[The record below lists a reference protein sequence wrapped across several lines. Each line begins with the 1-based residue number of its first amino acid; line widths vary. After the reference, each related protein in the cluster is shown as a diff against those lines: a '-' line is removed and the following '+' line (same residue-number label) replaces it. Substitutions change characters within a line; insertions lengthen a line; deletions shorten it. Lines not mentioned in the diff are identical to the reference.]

1 MHTRFAIDCLDN
13 MNLVSVEGVS
23 KAYPELPILDDVTMG
38 IHDGDRIGVIGA
50 NGSGKSTLLSIIA
63 GTVDV
68 DTGRVIRRS
77 GTRIALL
84 AQEPDI
90 DPTTTLAEIAAESH
104 PTLVLLDRLG
114 FRDLDQRI
122 ADISGG
128 QRRRVALAQ
137 CLAIDADITI
147 LDEPTNHLD
156 VEVIDWLEDELATRP
171 GALVM
176 VTHDRYVLDR
186 VCTSIVEVHNRKLM
200 GHRGTYRDF
209 LVARAEREALAEAT
223 EQKRQ
228 NRARTELAWLE
239 RSPKARTG
247 KQKARIKSAT
257 DLVNQES
264 GVIARTALEFDL
276 PTRRIGSKVVNLDNV
291 GITFGEN
298 TVLSGIT
305 WHLAEDARVGI
316 VGPNGAGKT
325 TLLRIIAGR
334 ITPTSGKASMGDT
347 IVPGWYGQDP
357 QPLPGNQRILETIRE
372 ISEQT
377 RLDSGIS
384 ISASQLLERFG
395 FPSRQHSTLVGELSG
410 GERRRLELLRV
421 LAEAPNLVMLDEP
434 TNDLDLDTLGALEA
448 YLDNWPGALVA
459 ATHDRYFLERVC
471 TDVVSVQP
479 DGSILH
485 HPGGWAAYRAA
496 EIAPKI
502 PKQSKPARARSG
514 GTDYEVRLS
523 SNEQHEHRQIEKQ
536 IPKLERRIAAIEA
549 DLAVAGT
556 DWERA
561 AALGDQLIE
570 ARGELA
576 TIEDRWLELSERT
589 NGTA

>member
-1 MHTRFAIDCLDN
+1 

-23 KAYPELPILDDVTMG
+23 KAYPELPILDDVTLG

-50 NGSGKSTLLSIIA
+50 NGSGKSTLLGIIA
-63 GTVDV
+63 GTVDI
-68 DTGRVIRRS
+68 DSGRVIRRS

-84 AQEPDI
+84 AQEPDM
-90 DPTTTLAEIAAESH
+90 DPRTTLAEIAEQSH
-104 PTLVLLDRLG
+104 PTLVLLDRMG
-114 FRDLDQRI
+114 FKDLNQRI
-122 ADISGG
+122 ADLSGG

-137 CLAIDADITI
+137 CLATEADITI

-156 VEVIDWLEDELATRP
+156 VEVIDWLEDEIAGRS

-186 VCTSIVEVHNRKLM
+186 VCTSIVEVHGQKLM
-200 GHRGTYRDF
+200 SHKGTYQDF
-209 LVARAEREALAEAT
+209 LIARADREALAEAT
-223 EQKRQ
+223 DQKRQ

-257 DLVNQES
+257 ALVDQES
-264 GVIARTALEFDL
+264 GVIARPALEFDL
-276 PTRRIGSKVVNLDNV
+276 PTRRIGSKVVNLDSV
-291 GITFGEN
+291 GVTFGDN
-298 TVLSGIT
+298 TVLAGIT

-325 TLLRIIAGR
+325 TLLRLIAGR
-334 ITPTSGKASMGDT
+334 LEPSAGKVSMGDT

-357 QPLPGNQRILETIRE
+357 EPIPGNRRILETIRE

-395 FPSRQHSTLVGELSG
+395 FPSRQHSTLVDELSG

-421 LAEAPNLVMLDEP
+421 LAEAPNLLLLDEP

-471 TDVVSVQP
+471 TDVVSVQT

-485 HPGGWAAYRAA
+485 HPGGWAAYRDA
-496 EIAPKI
+496 EISGKAPKAT
-502 PKQSKPARARSG
+502 KAGKARPSSS
-514 GTDYEVRLS
+514 DYGARLS
-523 SNEQHEHRQIEKQ
+523 SNEQHERREIEKEL
-536 IPKLERRIAAIEA
+536 PKLEREIASLNH
-549 DLAVAGT
+549 DLDGVGT

-561 AALGDQLIE
+561 AELGSRLKN
-570 ARGELA
+570 ARTRLA
-576 TIEDRWLELSERT
+576 KIEDRWLELSERD
-589 NGTA
+589 

>member
-1 MHTRFAIDCLDN
+1 

-63 GTVDV
+63 GTIDV
-68 DTGRVIRRS
+68 DGGRVVRRS

-84 AQEPDI
+84 AQEPDM
-90 DPTTTLAEIAAESH
+90 DPDTTLAAIAAESH

-114 FRDLDQRI
+114 FKDLDQRI
-122 ADISGG
+122 GDISGG

-137 CLAIDADITI
+137 CLAIEADITI

-156 VEVIDWLEDELATRP
+156 VEVIDWLEDELAVRP

-186 VCTSIVEVHNRKLM
+186 VCTSIVEVHNQKLM
-200 GHRGTYRDF
+200 GHRGTYQEF
-209 LVARAEREALAEAT
+209 LVARAERESLAEAT

-257 DLVNQES
+257 QLVNQES
-264 GVIARTALEFDL
+264 GVIARSVLEFDL

-291 GITFGEN
+291 GISFGDN
-298 TVLSGIT
+298 AVLAGIT
-305 WHLAEDARVGI
+305 WHLAEDARIGI

-325 TLLRIIAGR
+325 TLLRLIANR
-334 ITPTSGKASMGDT
+334 IAPTTGKVSMGDT
-347 IVPGWYGQDP
+347 IVAGWYGQDP
-357 QPLPGNQRILETIRE
+357 EPMRDNQRILETIRE

-421 LAEAPNLVMLDEP
+421 LAEAPNLLMLDEP

-448 YLDNWPGALVA
+448 YLDSWPGALVA

-496 EIAPKI
+496 EIEAPTKSRSRT
-502 PKQSKPARARSG
+502 SKPRDPQ
-514 GTDYEVRLS
+514 TDYRARLS
-523 SNEQHEHRQIEKQ
+523 SNEQHEFRKIEKQ
-536 IPKLERRIAAIEA
+536 IPKLERRIASLEA
-549 DLAVAGT
+549 NLAAAGT
-556 DWERA
+556 NWEQA
-561 AALGDQLIE
+561 SEIGGELTDIK
-570 ARGELA
+570 GELA
-576 TIEDRWLELSERT
+576 QIEDRWLELSERSS
-589 NGTA
+589 

>member
-1 MHTRFAIDCLDN
+1 

-23 KAYPELPILDDVTMG
+23 KAYPELPILDDVTLG

-50 NGSGKSTLLSIIA
+50 NGSGKSTLLGIIA
-63 GTVDV
+63 GTVDI
-68 DTGRVIRRS
+68 DSGRVIRRS

-90 DPTTTLAEIAAESH
+90 DPQTTLAQIADQSH
-104 PTLVLLDRLG
+104 PTLVLLDRMG
-114 FRDLDQRI
+114 FTDLDQRI
-122 ADISGG
+122 ADLSGG

-137 CLAIDADITI
+137 CLATEADITI

-156 VEVIDWLEDELATRP
+156 VEVIDWLEDEIATRA
-171 GALVM
+171 GAIVM

-186 VCTSIVEVHNRKLM
+186 VCTSIVEVHGQKLM
-200 GHRGTYRDF
+200 SHRGTYQDF
-209 LVARAEREALAEAT
+209 LVARAERESLAEAT

-257 DLVNQES
+257 TLVDQES
-264 GVIARTALEFDL
+264 GVVARPVLEFDL

-291 GITFGEN
+291 GITFGN
-298 TVLSGIT
+298 SVVLAGIT
-305 WHLAEDARVGI
+305 WHLAEDARIGI

-325 TLLRIIAGR
+325 TLLRLIAGR
-334 ITPTSGKASMGDT
+334 LDPSVGKVSMGDT

-357 QPLPGNQRILETIRE
+357 EPIPGNRRILETIRE

-395 FPSRQHSTLVGELSG
+395 FPSRQHSTLVDELSG

-421 LAEAPNLVMLDEP
+421 LAEAPNLLLLDEP
-434 TNDLDLDTLGALEA
+434 TNDLDLDTLGALES

-485 HPGGWAAYRAA
+485 HPGGWVAYRDA
-496 EIAPKI
+496 EIAIKTPKT
-502 PKQSKPARARSG
+502 PKAGKTRSS
-514 GTDYEVRLS
+514 GTDYETRLS
-523 SNEQHEHRQIEKQ
+523 SNQQHERREIEKELPRLERQISSIEQ
-536 IPKLERRIAAIEA
+536 DLE
-549 DLAVAGT
+549 DVGT
-556 DWERA
+556 DWEIATKLGTQLTDARA
-561 AALGDQLIE
+561 RL
-570 ARGELA
+570 
-576 TIEDRWLELSERT
+576 TKIEDRWLELSERER
-589 NGTA
+589 

>member
-1 MHTRFAIDCLDN
+1 

-23 KAYPELPILDDVTMG
+23 KAYPELPILDDVTVG

-63 GTVDV
+63 GTIEVDG
-68 DTGRVIRRS
+68 GRVVRRS

-84 AQEPDI
+84 AQEPDM
-90 DPTTTLAEIAAESH
+90 DPDTTLAAIAAESH

-114 FRDLDQRI
+114 FKDLDQRI
-122 ADISGG
+122 GDISGG

-137 CLAIDADITI
+137 CLAIEADITI

-156 VEVIDWLEDELATRP
+156 VEVIDWLEDELAVRP

-186 VCTSIVEVHNRKLM
+186 VCTSIVEVHNQKLM
-200 GHRGTYRDF
+200 GHRGTYQEF
-209 LVARAEREALAEAT
+209 LVARAERESLAEAT

-257 DLVNQES
+257 QLVNQES
-264 GVIARTALEFDL
+264 GVIARSVLEFDL

-291 GITFGEN
+291 GISFGDN
-298 TVLSGIT
+298 AVLAGIT
-305 WHLAEDARVGI
+305 WHLAEDARIGI

-325 TLLRIIAGR
+325 TLLRLIAGR
-334 ITPTSGKASMGDT
+334 ISSTTGKVSMGDT
-347 IVPGWYGQDP
+347 IVAGWYGQDP
-357 QPLPGNQRILETIRE
+357 EPMQDNQRILETIRE

-421 LAEAPNLVMLDEP
+421 LAEAPNLLMLDEP

-496 EIAPKI
+496 EIEAPTKS
-502 PKQSKPARARSG
+502 KSRTSKPRDPQ
-514 GTDYEVRLS
+514 TDYRARLS
-523 SNEQHEHRQIEKQ
+523 SNEQHEFRKIEKQ
-536 IPKLERRIAAIEA
+536 IPKLERRIASLEA
-549 DLAVAGT
+549 NLAAAGT
-556 DWERA
+556 NWEQA
-561 AALGDQLIE
+561 SEIGGELTDVK
-570 ARGELA
+570 GELA
-576 TIEDRWLELSERT
+576 KIEDRWLELSERSS
-589 NGTA
+589 

>member
-1 MHTRFAIDCLDN
+1 

-63 GTVDV
+63 GTIDV
-68 DTGRVIRRS
+68 DGGRVVRRS

-84 AQEPDI
+84 AQEPDM
-90 DPTTTLAEIAAESH
+90 DPNTTLAAIAAESH

-114 FRDLDQRI
+114 FKDLDQRI
-122 ADISGG
+122 GDISGG

-137 CLAIDADITI
+137 CLAIEADITI

-156 VEVIDWLEDELATRP
+156 VEVIDWLEDELAVRP

-186 VCTSIVEVHNRKLM
+186 VCTSIVEVHNQKLM
-200 GHRGTYRDF
+200 GHRGTYQEF
-209 LVARAEREALAEAT
+209 LVARAERESLAEAT

-257 DLVNQES
+257 QLVNQES
-264 GVIARTALEFDL
+264 GVIARSVLEFDL

-291 GITFGEN
+291 GISFGDN
-298 TVLSGIT
+298 AVLAGIT
-305 WHLAEDARVGI
+305 WHLAEDARIGI

-325 TLLRIIAGR
+325 TLLRLIAGR
-334 ITPTSGKASMGDT
+334 ISSTTGKVSMGDT
-347 IVPGWYGQDP
+347 IVAGWYGQDP
-357 QPLPGNQRILETIRE
+357 EPMQDNQRILETIRE

-421 LAEAPNLVMLDEP
+421 LAEAPNLLMLDEP

-496 EIAPKI
+496 EIEAPTKS
-502 PKQSKPARARSG
+502 KSRTSKPRDPQ
-514 GTDYEVRLS
+514 TDYRARLS
-523 SNEQHEHRQIEKQ
+523 SNEQHEFRKIEKQ
-536 IPKLERRIAAIEA
+536 IPKLERRIASLEA
-549 DLAVAGT
+549 NLAAAGT
-556 DWERA
+556 NWEQA
-561 AALGDQLIE
+561 SEIGGELTDVK
-570 ARGELA
+570 GELA
-576 TIEDRWLELSERT
+576 KIEDRWLELSERSS
-589 NGTA
+589 

>member
-1 MHTRFAIDCLDN
+1 

-63 GTVDV
+63 GTIDV
-68 DTGRVIRRS
+68 DGGRVVRRS

-84 AQEPDI
+84 AQEPDM
-90 DPTTTLAEIAAESH
+90 DPDTTLAAIAAESH

-114 FRDLDQRI
+114 FKDLDQRI
-122 ADISGG
+122 GDISGG

-137 CLAIDADITI
+137 CLAIEADITI

-156 VEVIDWLEDELATRP
+156 VEVIDWLEDELAVRP

-186 VCTSIVEVHNRKLM
+186 VCTSIVEVHNQKLM
-200 GHRGTYRDF
+200 GHRGTYQEF
-209 LVARAEREALAEAT
+209 LVARAERESLAEAT

-257 DLVNQES
+257 QLVNQES
-264 GVIARTALEFDL
+264 GVIARSVLEFDL

-291 GITFGEN
+291 GISFGDN
-298 TVLSGIT
+298 AVLAGIT
-305 WHLAEDARVGI
+305 RHLAEDARIGI
-316 VGPNGAGKT
+316 VGPNGARKT
-325 TLLRIIAGR
+325 TLLRLIANR
-334 ITPTSGKASMGDT
+334 IAPTTGKVSMGDT
-347 IVPGWYGQDP
+347 IVAGWYGQDP
-357 QPLPGNQRILETIRE
+357 EPMRDNQRILETIRE

-421 LAEAPNLVMLDEP
+421 LAEAPNLLMLDEP

-496 EIAPKI
+496 EIEAPTKSRSRT
-502 PKQSKPARARSG
+502 SKPRDPQ
-514 GTDYEVRLS
+514 TDYRARLS
-523 SNEQHEHRQIEKQ
+523 SNEQHEFRKIEKQ
-536 IPKLERRIAAIEA
+536 IPKLERRIASLEA
-549 DLAVAGT
+549 NLAAAGT
-556 DWERA
+556 NWEQA
-561 AALGDQLIE
+561 SEIGGELTDIK
-570 ARGELA
+570 GELA
-576 TIEDRWLELSERT
+576 QIEDRWLELSERSS
-589 NGTA
+589 

>member
-1 MHTRFAIDCLDN
+1 

-23 KAYPELPILDDVTMG
+23 KAYPELPILDDVTLG

-50 NGSGKSTLLSIIA
+50 NGSGKSTLLGIIA
-63 GTVDV
+63 GTVDI
-68 DTGRVIRRS
+68 DSGRVIRRS

-84 AQEPDI
+84 AQEPDM
-90 DPTTTLAEIAAESH
+90 DPRTTLAEIAEQSH
-104 PTLVLLDRLG
+104 PTLVLLDRMG
-114 FRDLDQRI
+114 FKDLNQRI
-122 ADISGG
+122 ADLSGG

-137 CLAIDADITI
+137 CLATEADITI

-156 VEVIDWLEDELATRP
+156 VEVIDWLEDEIAGRS

-186 VCTSIVEVHNRKLM
+186 VCTSIVEVHGQKLM
-200 GHRGTYRDF
+200 SHKGTYQDF
-209 LVARAEREALAEAT
+209 LIARADREALAEAT

-257 DLVNQES
+257 ALVDQES
-264 GVIARTALEFDL
+264 GVIARPALEFDL
-276 PTRRIGSKVVNLDNV
+276 PTRRIGSKVVNLDSV
-291 GITFGEN
+291 GVTFGDN
-298 TVLSGIT
+298 TVLAGIT

-325 TLLRIIAGR
+325 TLLRLIAGR
-334 ITPTSGKASMGDT
+334 LEPSAGKVSMGDT

-357 QPLPGNQRILETIRE
+357 EPIPGNRRILETIRE

-395 FPSRQHSTLVGELSG
+395 FPSRQHSTLVDELSG

-421 LAEAPNLVMLDEP
+421 LAEAPNLLLLDEP

-471 TDVVSVQP
+471 TDVVSVQT

-485 HPGGWAAYRAA
+485 HPGGWAAYRDA
-496 EIAPKI
+496 EISGKAPKAT
-502 PKQSKPARARSG
+502 KAGKARPSSS
-514 GTDYEVRLS
+514 DYGARLS
-523 SNEQHEHRQIEKQ
+523 SNEQHERREIEKEL
-536 IPKLERRIAAIEA
+536 PKLEREIASLNH
-549 DLAVAGT
+549 DLDGVGT

-561 AALGDQLIE
+561 AELGSRLKN
-570 ARGELA
+570 ARTRLA
-576 TIEDRWLELSERT
+576 KIEDRWLELSERD
-589 NGTA
+589 

>member
-1 MHTRFAIDCLDN
+1 

-23 KAYPELPILDDVTMG
+23 KAYPELPILDDVTLG

-50 NGSGKSTLLSIIA
+50 NGSGKSTLLGIIA
-63 GTVDV
+63 GTVDI
-68 DTGRVIRRS
+68 DSGRVIRRS

-84 AQEPDI
+84 AQEPDM
-90 DPTTTLAEIAAESH
+90 DPQTTLAEIAEQSH
-104 PTLVLLDRLG
+104 PTLVLLDRMG
-114 FRDLDQRI
+114 FKDLDQRI
-122 ADISGG
+122 ADLSGG

-137 CLAIDADITI
+137 CLATEADITI

-156 VEVIDWLEDELATRP
+156 VEVIDWLEDEIAIRP

-186 VCTSIVEVHNRKLM
+186 VCTSIVEVHGQQLM
-200 GHRGTYRDF
+200 SHKGTYQDF

-257 DLVNQES
+257 ALVDQES
-264 GVIARTALEFDL
+264 GVIARPVLEFDL
-276 PTRRIGSKVVNLDNV
+276 PTRRIGSKVVNLDSV
-291 GITFGEN
+291 GLTFGDN
-298 TVLSGIT
+298 AVLAGIT

-325 TLLRIIAGR
+325 TLLSLIAGR
-334 ITPTSGKASMGDT
+334 LDPTAGKVSMGDT

-357 QPLPGNQRILETIRE
+357 EPIPGNRRILQTIRE

-395 FPSRQHSTLVGELSG
+395 FPSRQHSTLVDELSG

-421 LAEAPNLVMLDEP
+421 LAEAPNLLLLDEP

-471 TDVVSVQP
+471 TDVVSVQT

-485 HPGGWAAYRAA
+485 HPGGWAAYRDA
-496 EIAPKI
+496 EIVIKTPKVA
-502 PKQSKPARARSG
+502 KEAKTRSG
-514 GTDYEVRLS
+514 RTDYGSRLS
-523 SNEQHEHRQIEKQ
+523 SNEQHERREIEKEL
-536 IPKLERRIAAIEA
+536 PKLERQIASIKY
-549 DLAVAGT
+549 DLDEVGT

-561 AALGDQLIE
+561 AQLGSRLTE
-570 ARGELA
+570 ARARLA
-576 TIEDRWLELSERT
+576 TIEDRWLELSERDR
-589 NGTA
+589 

>member
-1 MHTRFAIDCLDN
+1 

-63 GTVDV
+63 GTIDV
-68 DTGRVIRRS
+68 DGGRVVRRS

-84 AQEPDI
+84 AQEPDM
-90 DPTTTLAEIAAESH
+90 DPDTTLAAIAAESH

-114 FRDLDQRI
+114 FKDLDQRI
-122 ADISGG
+122 GDISGG

-137 CLAIDADITI
+137 CLAIEADITI

-156 VEVIDWLEDELATRP
+156 VEVIDWLEDELAVRP

-186 VCTSIVEVHNRKLM
+186 VCTSIVEVHNQKLM
-200 GHRGTYRDF
+200 GHRGTYQEF
-209 LVARAEREALAEAT
+209 LVARAERESLAEAT

-257 DLVNQES
+257 QLVNQES
-264 GVIARTALEFDL
+264 GVIARSVLEFDL

-291 GITFGEN
+291 GISFGDN
-298 TVLSGIT
+298 AVLAGIT
-305 WHLAEDARVGI
+305 WHLAEDARIGI

-325 TLLRIIAGR
+325 TLLRLIANR
-334 ITPTSGKASMGDT
+334 IAPTTGKVSMGDT
-347 IVPGWYGQDP
+347 IVAGWYGQDP
-357 QPLPGNQRILETIRE
+357 EPMRDNQRILETIRE

-421 LAEAPNLVMLDEP
+421 LAEAPNLLMLDEP
-434 TNDLDLDTLGALEA
+434 TNDLDLDTLGALEPQRTTDTSSNGSA
-448 YLDNWPGALVA
+448 PTWFQCNQTGQSSIIPADGQPIGRPRSRHLPSQGAEPPSRATPKPTTALDCRRTSN
-459 ATHDRYFLERVC
+459 TSF
-471 TDVVSVQP
+471 
-479 DGSILH
+479 
-485 HPGGWAAYRAA
+485 
-496 EIAPKI
+496 
-502 PKQSKPARARSG
+502 ARS
-514 GTDYEVRLS
+514 RSRFPS
-523 SNEQHEHRQIEKQ
+523 SN
-536 IPKLERRIAAIEA
+536 
-549 DLAVAGT
+549 VAS
-556 DWERA
+556 
-561 AALGDQLIE
+561 L
-570 ARGELA
+570 
-576 TIEDRWLELSERT
+576 RWRPISQPREPTGNRPPRSVA
-589 NGTA
+589 N

>member
-1 MHTRFAIDCLDN
+1 

-23 KAYPELPILDDVTMG
+23 KAYPELPILDDVTLG

-50 NGSGKSTLLSIIA
+50 NGSGKSTLLGIIA
-63 GTVDV
+63 GTVDI
-68 DTGRVIRRS
+68 DSGRVIRRS

-84 AQEPDI
+84 AQEPDM
-90 DPTTTLAEIAAESH
+90 DSQTTLAEIAEQSH
-104 PTLVLLDRLG
+104 PTLVLLDRMG
-114 FRDLDQRI
+114 FKDLNQRI
-122 ADISGG
+122 ADLSGG

-137 CLAIDADITI
+137 CLATEADITI

-156 VEVIDWLEDELATRP
+156 VEVIDWLEDEIATRP

-186 VCTSIVEVHNRKLM
+186 VCTSIVEVHGQQLM
-200 GHRGTYRDF
+200 SHKGTYQDF

-257 DLVNQES
+257 ALVDQES
-264 GVIARTALEFDL
+264 GVIARPVLEFDL
-276 PTRRIGSKVVNLDNV
+276 PTRRIGSKVVNLDSV
-291 GITFGEN
+291 GVTFGDN
-298 TVLSGIT
+298 AVLAGIT

-325 TLLRIIAGR
+325 TLLRLVAGQLE
-334 ITPTSGKASMGDT
+334 PSVGKVSMGDT

-357 QPLPGNQRILETIRE
+357 EPIPGNRRILETIRE
-372 ISEQT
+372 VSEQT
-377 RLDSGIS
+377 RLDSGLS

-395 FPSRQHSTLVGELSG
+395 FPSRQHSTLVDELSG

-421 LAEAPNLVMLDEP
+421 LAEAPNLLLLDEP

-471 TDVVSVQP
+471 TDVVSVQA
-479 DGSILH
+479 DGSIFH
-485 HPGGWAAYRAA
+485 HPGGWAAYRDA
-496 EIAPKI
+496 EIAGKAPKAT
-502 PKQSKPARARSG
+502 KAGKPRPS
-514 GTDYEVRLS
+514 GTDYGVRLS
-523 SNEQHEHRQIEKQ
+523 SNEQHERREIEQ
-536 IPKLERRIAAIEA
+536 ELPKLERQIASVKH
-549 DLAVAGT
+549 DMDGVGT

-561 AALGDQLIE
+561 AKLVSQLKDAQ
-570 ARGELA
+570 ARLA
-576 TIEDRWLELSERT
+576 KIEDRWLELSERDK
-589 NGTA
+589 

>member
-1 MHTRFAIDCLDN
+1 

-50 NGSGKSTLLSIIA
+50 NGSGKSTLLGIIA
-63 GTVDV
+63 GTVDI
-68 DTGRVIRRS
+68 DSGRVIRRS

-90 DPTTTLAEIAAESH
+90 DPQTTLAEIAEQSH
-104 PTLVLLDRLG
+104 PTLVLLDRMG
-114 FRDLDQRI
+114 FKDLDQRI
-122 ADISGG
+122 ADLSGG

-137 CLAIDADITI
+137 CLATEADITI

-156 VEVIDWLEDELATRP
+156 VEVIDWLEDEIAARP
-171 GALVM
+171 GAIVM

-186 VCTSIVEVHNRKLM
+186 VCTSIVEVHGQKLM
-200 GHRGTYRDF
+200 SHKGTYQDF
-209 LVARAEREALAEAT
+209 LVARAERETLAEAT

-257 DLVNQES
+257 ALVDQDS
-264 GVIARTALEFDL
+264 GVIARPVLEFDL
-276 PTRRIGSKVVNLDNV
+276 PTRRIGSKVVNLDSV
-291 GITFGEN
+291 GLTFGDN
-298 TVLSGIT
+298 AVLAGIT
-305 WHLAEDARVGI
+305 WHLAENARVGI

-325 TLLRIIAGR
+325 TLLRLIAGR
-334 ITPTSGKASMGDT
+334 LDPSAGKVSMGDT

-357 QPLPGNQRILETIRE
+357 EPIPGNRRILETIRE

-395 FPSRQHSTLVGELSG
+395 FPSRQHSTLVDELSG

-421 LAEAPNLVMLDEP
+421 LAEAPNLLLLDEP

-471 TDVVSVQP
+471 TDVVSVQT

-485 HPGGWAAYRAA
+485 HPGGWAAYRDA
-496 EIAPKI
+496 EIVSKAPKVAKEAKI
-502 PKQSKPARARSG
+502 RSG
-514 GTDYEVRLS
+514 STDYGSRLS
-523 SNEQHEHRQIEKQ
+523 SNEQHERRQIEKEL
-536 IPKLERRIAAIEA
+536 PKLERQIASIKH
-549 DLAVAGT
+549 DLDEVGT

-561 AALGDQLIE
+561 AELGTQLND
-570 ARGELA
+570 ARARLA
-576 TIEDRWLELSERT
+576 TIEDRWLELSERDR
-589 NGTA
+589 